1 MSSEPTN
8 TKQHPTSMD
17 KATAIKDNENGNKTP
32 PQSRASEGDKT
43 DFPGLLHKIVSDPAT
58 DYCIHWLPCGTHF
71 YISDKSKFADEV
83 LPIYYKHTKFPSFI
97 RRLKRWG
104 FMRVPSGPLMGAYY
118 NPDFKRGLAA
128 RASLVKYNNH
138 SFLSSEAIRADNV
151 RAMAALV
158 RVASTGGQGQA
169 GMVDASLFSGPSTI
183 SGIGMNSYASSGN
196 IGMNPG
202 TAMGL
207 NNNYQSALMQSQS
220 RGMQLHSPSL
230 LSANSGSVAKLI
242 PLNHGLGYDTCYG
255 GGYGPNNFPAPN
267 LRNNLVPSLGNMP
280 QSSRG
285 SLTSHFLSRQAE
297 EEEQLFQQLKFRR
310 TMRRLA
316 NNPMPLSQLV
326 PTSGMPESIG
336 DYKDQPRSDYQP
348 L

>member
-1 MSSEPTN
+1 
-8 TKQHPTSMD
+8 MD
-17 KATAIKDNENGNKTP
+17 NATTIKDNENGTKTP

-43 DFPGLLHKIVSDPAT
+43 DFPVLLHKIVSDPAT

-138 SFLSSEAIRADNV
+138 SFLSSEAIRADNA

-158 RVASTGGQGQA
+158 RVASTGCQGQT
-169 GMVDASLFSGPSTI
+169 GMVDASLFSGPATMP
-183 SGIGMNSYASSGN
+183 GIGMNSYASSGN
-196 IGMNPG
+196 IGMDPG
-202 TAMGL
+202 AAMGL

-220 RGMQLHSPSL
+220 RGMQLRSPSL
-230 LSANSGSVAKLI
+230 LSANSGSLAGLI
-242 PLNHGLGYDTCYG
+242 PSNHGLGYDTNGYG
-255 GGYGPNNFPAPN
+255 AVYGPNNFPAPN
-267 LRNNLVPSLGNMP
+267 LRNNLSTSLGNIP

-285 SLTSHFLSRQAE
+285 SLTSHFLSRQEE

-316 NNPMPLSQLV
+316 NNSIPLSQLV
-326 PTSGMPESIG
+326 PTSGMKESVG
-336 DYKDQPRSDYQP
+336 NYKDQPRSDYQP